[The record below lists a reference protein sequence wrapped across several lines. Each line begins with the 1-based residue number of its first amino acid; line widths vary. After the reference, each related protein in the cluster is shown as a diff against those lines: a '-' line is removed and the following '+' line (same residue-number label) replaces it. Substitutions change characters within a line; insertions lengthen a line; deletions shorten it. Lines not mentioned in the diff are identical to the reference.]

1 VRLVGS
7 GPHTELVIS
16 GDGGEWHTEP
26 QDRSKLINLQ
36 QRIVTVE
43 GKGDSLEMILPDR
56 EQPGRWLILRDIT
69 VISSEGQEFFPIP

>member
-1 VRLVGS
+1 MVGS

-26 QDRSKLINLQ
+26 EDRSKLINLQ

-43 GKGDSLEMILPDR
+43 GKLDTQALILPNR
-56 EQPGRWLILRDIT
+56 EQPGIWLILRDIT
-69 VISSEGQEFFPIP
+69 VISSE